1 MKKFSRRL
9 LKIDILSRLLS
20 PGFLKTVLARS
31 KSVFLEVPSK
41 YIGNS
46 WGLVL
51 TELMVAAVIG
61 LIALGGAVVVFTGQN
76 DLLKD
81 ENDGTK
87 VRAKGRQAIKILARE
102 IRMAGYGLPPGGAMT
117 DITVNNSIAF
127 RTNKSADGTEAKTW
141 ATANIGV
148 GGSIIN
154 VENGLDFKQD
164 DKIVVYQTGVYQSQD
179 NCTLTGDGGA
189 NTIGVTCPVDPLKAF
204 DFGFLA
210 NLITINKFN
219 NWVIALVGEEIHK
232 SIDGTTTVL
241 IDDISPTADGL
252 QFNYFG
258 IADAATSKIQISLN
272 LVDPKNPDA
281 SIEFHTDVALRNL
294 GIKG

>member
-1 MKKFSRRL
+1 MKKF
-9 LKIDILSRLLS
+9 
-20 PGFLKTVLARS
+20 A
-31 KSVFLEVPSK
+31 K
-41 YIGNS
+41 YFSNS

-51 TELMVAAVIG
+51 TELMVASVVG

-127 RTNKSADGTEAKTW
+127 RTNRSADGTEAKTW
-141 ATANIGV
+141 ATASILTNA
-148 GGSIIN
+148 GSIG
-154 VENGLDFKQD
+154 VENGVDFKQG
-164 DKIVVYQTGVYQSQD
+164 DKIVVYQTGIFLPPKECTVD
-179 NCTLTGDGGA
+179 NDGGA
-189 NTIGVTCPVDPLKAF
+189 TAINISCEGGGNFGSDAF
-204 DFGFLA
+204 EFGFNA

-219 NWVIALVGEEIHK
+219 EWVIQLVGDEIHK
-232 SIDGTTTVL
+232 SIDGTTTIL

-258 IADAATSKIQISLN
+258 IAGAATSKIQISLN
-272 LVDPKNPDA
+272 LIDPKNPDA
-281 SIEFHTDVALRNL
+281 SIEFNTDVSLRNL

>member
-1 MKKFSRRL
+1 MKKFSRKL
-9 LKIDILSRLLS
+9 LKIDILPRLLS
-20 PGFLKTVLARS
+20 PGLLKTVLARS

-41 YIGNS
+41 YFGNS

-51 TELMVAAVIG
+51 TELMVASLVG

-76 DLLKD
+76 DRLQD

-117 DITVNNSIAF
+117 DIEVDNSISF
-127 RTNKSADGTEAKTW
+127 RTNKSPDGTEAKTW
-141 ATANIGV
+141 ATANIGA
-148 GGSIIN
+148 GDSSIS
-154 VENGLDFKQD
+154 VENGLDFKSG

-179 NCTLTGDGGA
+179 DCELTGDGGA
-189 NTIGVTCPVDPLKAF
+189 NSLGISCSGGVDAF
-204 DFGFLA
+204 EFGFLA

-219 NWVIALVGEEIHK
+219 NWVIALVGEEIRK
-232 SIDGTTTVL
+232 TIDGTTTIL

-252 QFNYFG
+252 KFSYSG
-258 IADAATSKIQISLN
+258 IAGAVTSKIQISLS
-272 LVDPKNPDA
+272 LADPRNPDA
-281 SIEFHTDVALRNL
+281 AIEFSTDVALRNL
-294 GIKG
+294 GLQG